1 MALSSSLVLVPPQA
15 SVLPLALA
23 LVLEQPAFG
32 LSQALAL
39 V

>member
-1 MALSSSLVLVPPQA
+1 VALSSPLVLVPPPA

-23 LVLEQPAFG
+23 LVLERPAFG
-32 LSQALAL
+32 LSQALVL

>member
-1 MALSSSLVLVPPQA
+1 LELPPAL
-15 SVLPLALA
+15 VLPLALA

-32 LSQALAL
+32 PSQALSL